1 MLILWLAVSV
11 FLVVATKGA
20 CVSYYNDNYGF
31 QVGKDI
37 RVSTEFTRI
46 LELEQ
51 LCKEGT
57 VCHLYPTLPE
67 DASTSVFF
75 NVHAGSDL
83 GILLFKLRR
92 NGAEVDSKNS
102 SAPLKLDNVESIG
115 QRTVHSVLFTGL
127 TADTT
132 YDLEVTDNNGVMKK
146 SAKYKTVPGASS
158 SRLKMAIGGDLGM
171 TK

>member
-1 MLILWLAVSV
+1 MLVLWLAVSV

-31 QVGKDI
+31 SLGGSI

-51 LCKEGT
+51 LCKDGI

-67 DASTSVFF
+67 DASSAVFF
-75 NVHAGSDL
+75 NAHAGSDL

-92 NGAEVDSKNS
+92 NGAEVGTKNS
-102 SAPLKLDNVESIG
+102 STPLKMDNV
-115 QRTVHSVLFTGL
+115 
-127 TADTT
+127 
-132 YDLEVTDNNGVMKK
+132 
-146 SAKYKTVPGASS
+146 
-158 SRLKMAIGGDLGM
+158 
-171 TK
+171 